1 MSQIKARRRI
11 QQNQL
16 KVASEENVPRKVFN
30 YSKGDEDDNKA
41 ERD

>member
-1 MSQIKARRRI
+1 MSQVNARRRI

-16 KVASEENVPRKVFN
+16 KAAIEENLPRKVFN
-30 YSKGDEDDNKA
+30 YSKGDEDDNRA